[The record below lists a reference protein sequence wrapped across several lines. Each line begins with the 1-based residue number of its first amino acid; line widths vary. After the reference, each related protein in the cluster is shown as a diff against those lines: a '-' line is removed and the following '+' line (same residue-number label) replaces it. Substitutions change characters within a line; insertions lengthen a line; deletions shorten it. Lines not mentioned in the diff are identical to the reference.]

1 MMKKGDI
8 FSPTDIRTQIVDL
21 CKGNPGCLAF
31 LLEFN
36 FPADEIYL
44 YLLGRLKINGERAYV
59 LWNDCC
65 DRNIYKVK
73 AVLSAWA
80 DGDIPAEVIS
90 EHIFNDGLRGRPFDF
105 DATSRLNPWKPEDA
119 KL

>member
-1 MMKKGDI
+1 MMDMGDI
-8 FSPTDIRTQIVDL
+8 SRFPNIRTQIVDL

-31 LLEFN
+31 LLEFD
-36 FPADEIYL
+36 FPAEEMYL

-80 DGDIPAEVIS
+80 DGGIPAGVID
-90 EHIFNDGLRGRPFDF
+90 EHIFNDGLRGRSFDF